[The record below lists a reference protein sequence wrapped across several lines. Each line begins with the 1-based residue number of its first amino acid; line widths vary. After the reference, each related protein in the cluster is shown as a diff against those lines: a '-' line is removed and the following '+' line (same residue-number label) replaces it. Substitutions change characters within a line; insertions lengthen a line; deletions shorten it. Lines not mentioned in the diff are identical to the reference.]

1 MSPGMSHSVCS
12 IYRVVAVAGRKG
24 MRIACVMAA
33 FWICNE
39 ESRGSSIPDVTTISS
54 GIESSASAPDTWF
67 SYNPGGVWSG
77 ESSPGYG
84 YLWNQYRQAA
94 SFSWGGSVLGQGST
108 WYGIIF
114 QPAGGMSRVT
124 QISPTVTDARSALC
138 FKPSVSGRYSIA
150 PNPGY
155 KTIDLAAPGDIPV
168 ADQNKTAKFAI
179 YKNETMLWPA
189 KGLPLQ
195 LTKLSPSAAFPTL
208 EVNLS
213 ASDTLRFVVENADQS
228 GLYGYNASV
237 RLYPVIS
244 SVDLTSAYSIP
255 QANALSALIESNA
268 AVDQWLSYTQTAPW
282 IAEYFDNTAWWQKYS
297 QAAVFSWGA
306 SILGNGQTWYGMVF
320 QPYKGASRV
329 PNPTPSAS
337 TMKMALS
344 YIPAQSGTYS
354 IGPSANYTTI
364 DLINAA
370 HIEASDESKTAKFA
384 IYKNDTIIWPANGN
398 PLALSKSNPV
408 QQFPSLEVVLDTT
421 DIIRFVVDCTD
432 QTGLTGWYA
441 AMAFFPEVKCV
452 GTNNFTK
459 NTITTWFEN
468 SLTDIF
474 HDTVQ
479 STTSMSSGTIHMARN
494 ETESIQI
501 ALRCDTQTLNNVT
514 ASVDGLSGSNSPV
527 VTVKPVRQLYNSKS
541 SYGILGEY
549 NRNAGYA
556 RRLSPGYFPSYYE
569 NTGSIGTINSWR
581 TQGFLVEATASRN
594 TAPGTYNAWVNIN
607 TELGVTTVPF
617 TIVVFSATLPDPKD
631 STLAYN
637 TYFHSATHPSAA
649 QYGEG
654 YHVGNVINSF
664 YNCANYNA
672 NFWQLMRNYASVLKK
687 QRQNTIRVPVEAL
700 ILPDMT
706 INGDGSYDIDWT
718 KFDQFINTFITY
730 GSVKYLDSDY
740 PYEKDWYIKQD
751 PYVGLAAWVFQNDT
765 DGKVRSVWKLV
776 DSDSAAVNSHID
788 KLYAALYSHLQ
799 TKGWINMWL
808 QHAADEPISQIQY
821 GQITALYNR
830 LKGINS
836 AIKTIEPGSDQN
848 IHFGAE
854 LDIPVPQIDSYE
866 NNKVSFDAINNS
878 NGRQTWTYTCVNP
891 QGNWLT
897 RLGDYPLQSTR
908 MLGWYLWRNNLKGFL
923 HWSWNSWYQAANGT
937 NNPFSDIYCPD
948 GVEDAWLVYPDSA
961 NLSVMEGPRSTAMRD
976 ALEDYE
982 ILQLANSY
990 NSGRTGQIVSQM
1002 VLSGQLFNRNPGEL
1016 ISNRLEVLKLASHI
1030 NTPPVFTSHTLSGTT
1045 SAPATV
1051 YSATIAGSATD
1062 ADDNPLTYE
1071 KLSGP
1076 AWLNIASDGT
1086 LTGTPQAGDGGVNV
1100 WMVCVKDGFGGSDIA
1115 RLIIQ
1120 VIVYS
1125 ANNYGELHGNS
1136 TSSGYI
1142 NRIQLA
1148 DLDKASGNNNGYA
1161 DFRSLIATLT
1171 PGQSLNYTFTP
1182 GGYSSTVRWTVWI
1195 DFNRDGDFGDSE
1207 MIVSPTA
1214 GSSSAVSGNFTVP
1227 SGASVGPSR
1236 MRIAMR
1242 SSVFGIGQSV
1252 PTGSFSYGEVEDYS
1266 VQIGTNPPPNAAP
1279 YFLSDPIVKAGVTAG
1294 LPMSGS
1300 LAADAADWEGDAL
1313 SYAKTSGPAWLTV
1326 ASNGAVSGTPPTSAQ
1341 GTNSFVVSVT
1351 DGSGGTDSTTLQ
1363 INVFAVP
1370 FELWKQENFT
1380 PQQLAQPGRAG
1391 DLDDPDRDG
1400 VANLLEYA
1408 LGMDPNQASSYG
1420 MPVGAVSGDY
1430 LTLSFNRQ
1438 KYADDITYGVEA
1450 VGNLNSSWVEIWNS
1464 ISIPYGGGSN
1474 PSQLVIVQD
1483 TVPVSDA
1490 PKRFMRL
1497 KVTKP

>member
-1 MSPGMSHSVCS
+1 MSHSVCS
-12 IYRVVAVAGRKG
+12 INRVLAVAGRKG
-24 MRIACVMAA
+24 MRIACVMAT

-94 SFSWGGSVLGQGST
+94 IFSWGGSVLGQGST

-114 QPAGGMSRVT
+114 QPAGGMSRVA

-155 KTIDLAAPGDIPV
+155 KTIDLAAQGDIPA

-189 KGLPLQ
+189 NGLPLQ
-195 LTKLSPSAAFPTL
+195 LSKHTPSAAFPTL

-228 GLYGYNASV
+228 GLYGYNASM
-237 RLYPVIS
+237 RLYPVIT

-255 QANALSALIESNA
+255 QANAPSALIESNA
-268 AVDQWLSYTQTAPW
+268 TADQWFSYTQTAPW
-282 IAEYFDNTAWWQKYS
+282 IAEYFDNTVWWQKYS

-306 SILGNGQTWYGMVF
+306 SILGSGQTWYGMVF
-320 QPYKGASRV
+320 QAYKGVDRV

-398 PLALSKSNPV
+398 PLALSKSGPV

-514 ASVDGLSGSNSPV
+514 TSVGGLSGSNSPV

-569 NTGSIGTINSWR
+569 NTGSIGTITSWR
-581 TQGFLVEATASRN
+581 TQGFLVEVTASRN

-617 TIVVFSATLPDPKD
+617 TIVVYSATLPDPKD

-637 TYFHSATHPSAA
+637 AYFHSATHPGAA
-649 QYGEG
+649 HYSEG
-654 YHVGNVINSF
+654 YHVGNVLNSF

-672 NFWQLMRNYASVLKK
+672 NFWQLMRNYAAVLKK
-687 QRQNTIRVPVEAL
+687 QRQNTIKVPVEAL

-706 INGDGSYDIDWT
+706 INGDGSYAIDWT
-718 KFDQFINTFITY
+718 KFDQFINTFISH
-730 GSVKYLDSDY
+730 GSVKYLDSNY

-751 PYVGLAAWVFQNDT
+751 PYGGLVAWVFQNDT

-776 DSDSAAVNSHID
+776 DSDSSVVNSHID
-788 KLYAALYSHLQ
+788 KLYNALYSHLQ

-808 QHAADEPISQIQY
+808 QHSADEPLSQIQY

-836 AIKTIEPGSDQN
+836 AIKTIAPGSDQN

-908 MLGWYLWRNNLKGFL
+908 MLGWYLWKNNLKGFL

-937 NNPFSDIYCPD
+937 NNPFIDIYCPD

-1002 VLSGQLFNRNPGEL
+1002 VLSGQQFNRNPGEL
-1016 ISNRLEVLKLASHI
+1016 ISNRLEVLKLASRI

-1100 WMVCVKDGFGGSDIA
+1100 WMVRVKDGFGGSDIA
-1115 RLIIQ
+1115 RLVIQ
-1120 VIVYS
+1120 VIVYP
-1125 ANNYGELHGNS
+1125 ANNYGELQGNS

-1148 DLDKASGNNNGYA
+1148 DLDKTSGNNNGYA
-1161 DFRSLIATLT
+1161 DFRNLVATLT
-1171 PGQSLNYTFTP
+1171 PGQSVNYTFTP
-1182 GGYSSTVRWTVWI
+1182 GGNFSTVRWTVWI
-1195 DFNRDGDFGDSE
+1195 DFNRDGDFGDSGE
-1207 MIVSPTA
+1207 MIVGPTD

-1242 SSVFGIGQSV
+1242 RSVFGTGQSD
-1252 PTGSFSYGEVEDYS
+1252 PTGSFSNGEVEDYS
-1266 VQIGTNPPPNAAP
+1266 VQIGTNPTPNAAP
-1279 YFLSDPIVKAGVTAG
+1279 YFLSDPIAKAGVTAG
-1294 LPMSGS
+1294 SPMSGS
-1300 LAADAADWEGDAL
+1300 LAADAGDWEGDPL
-1313 SYAKTSGPAWLTV
+1313 TYSKTSGPAWLTV

-1341 GTNSFVVSVT
+1341 GTNNFVVSVA

-1363 INVFAVP
+1363 INVVAAP

-1380 PQQLAQPGRAG
+1380 PQQLAQSGVVG
-1391 DLDDPDRDG
+1391 YLDDPDRDG

-1408 LGMDPNQASSYG
+1408 LGMDPNQASSSG
-1420 MPVGAVSGDY
+1420 LPVGAVTGDY
-1430 LTLSFNRQ
+1430 LSLSFNRQ
-1438 KYADDITYGVEA
+1438 IYADDITYRVEA
-1450 VGNLNSSWVEIWNS
+1450 VENLNSSWVEIWNS
-1464 ISIPYGGGSN
+1464 FNVHYGGGSN
-1474 PSQLVIVQD
+1474 PSQQVTVQD
-1483 TVPVSDA
+1483 TVPVSDS